1 MPSKKRATPV
11 SLQPLDALFG
21 TNEETTNGISEIAI
35 GSLHP
40 FTNHPFQVRDD
51 KKMEELAES
60 ITQYGVLVPGIVRL
74 RESGGYELVAGHRR
88 KRACELS
95 GLEKMPVII
104 KDLTDDE
111 VSLMGF
117 EHVVSCLC
125 ECEVK
130 ARQELDEKMQRE
142 EEQRQL
148 YQRKS
153 VGLRE
158 RRFWEWKFE
167 NDNGSNQKILIAR
180 QYVENWTD
188 MKRKNVGLLLMGPVG
203 TGKSFFAGCIA
214 NALLEQ
220 GERVMMTNFS
230 RILNEMTSYQADKNQ
245 IIQNLVDYPL
255 LIIDDLG
262 IERNS
267 EFALEQVYNVIDS
280 RYCKMLPLIV
290 TTNLGLNEMKST
302 DLDTAHQRIY
312 SRILEMCVPIYCGGE
327 DKRKEEGTEKLVQ
340 VQNLITG

>member
-111 VSLMGF
+111 A
-117 EHVVSCLC
+117 CLQTQRSFTEFCLIESAYPRKMDGLIVMVMSISFTRSQNCRNYC
-125 ECEVK
+125 ECRI
-130 ARQELDEKMQRE
+130 RQ
-142 EEQRQL
+142 
-148 YQRKS
+148 
-153 VGLRE
+153 
-158 RRFWEWKFE
+158 
-167 NDNGSNQKILIAR
+167 
-180 QYVENWTD
+180 
-188 MKRKNVGLLLMGPVG
+188 
-203 TGKSFFAGCIA
+203 
-214 NALLEQ
+214 
-220 GERVMMTNFS
+220 
-230 RILNEMTSYQADKNQ
+230 
-245 IIQNLVDYPL
+245 
-255 LIIDDLG
+255 
-262 IERNS
+262 
-267 EFALEQVYNVIDS
+267 
-280 RYCKMLPLIV
+280 
-290 TTNLGLNEMKST
+290 
-302 DLDTAHQRIY
+302 
-312 SRILEMCVPIYCGGE
+312 
-327 DKRKEEGTEKLVQ
+327 
-340 VQNLITG
+340 

>member
-1 MPSKKRATPV
+1 
-11 SLQPLDALFG
+11 
-21 TNEETTNGISEIAI
+21 
-35 GSLHP
+35 
-40 FTNHPFQVRDD
+40 
-51 KKMEELAES
+51 MEELTES
-60 ITQYGVLVPGIVRL
+60 ITLYGVLVPGIVRL

-88 KRACELS
+88 KRACELA

-111 VSLMGF
+111 ATVIMVDSNI
-117 EHVVSCLC
+117 
-125 ECEVK
+125 
-130 ARQELDEKMQRE
+130 QRE
-142 EEQRQL
+142 E
-148 YQRKS
+148 
-153 VGLRE
+153 
-158 RRFWEWKFE
+158 
-167 NDNGSNQKILIAR
+167 
-180 QYVENWTD
+180 
-188 MKRKNVGLLLMGPVG
+188 LL
-203 TGKSFFAGCIA
+203 
-214 NALLEQ
+214 
-220 GERVMMTNFS
+220 
-230 RILNEMTSYQADKNQ
+230 
-245 IIQNLVDYPL
+245 
-255 LIIDDLG
+255 